1 MTAIKNVYMT
11 LDFIAEMKG
20 KGRSGGG
27 NEGEEESTMR

>member
-20 KGRSGGG
+20 EGEKRGG

>member
-20 KGRSGGG
+20 GR
-27 NEGEEESTMR
+27 GEAGRQRR